1 MRLLIELVQYLAVLA
16 LVVPALH
23 FAFGAYARHHRPGWS
38 ATFERRRLAILVLLV
53 CMVAAIQVGEDVL
66 DGDTGPVDEA
76 ILQFLHENVSGPF
89 VAFFEAL
96 TLTGSSRVLAPIAA
110 AGTVALVAARRRF
123 EALLLA
129 ASSIVGGVLIYAI
142 KWLVQ
147 RERPQ
152 LWETASYWGTS
163 FPSGHTLAVAA
174 FATAAALCVARI
186 RPALGPAAMAIAA
199 GWVVLVALSRL
210 VLGAHWPTD
219 VLVAACI
226 GAAVPLSISVAHEL
240 HVNGAPAGAGR

>member
-1 MRLLIELVQYLAVLA
+1 MRLLIELVQYGLVVA

-23 FAFGAYARHHRPGWS
+23 FAFGAYARHRRPGWS

-53 CMVAAIQVGEDVL
+53 CVVAAIQVGEDVL
-66 DGDTGPVDEA
+66 DGDTGPIDEA
-76 ILQFLHENVSGPF
+76 ILRFLHENVSGPF
-89 VAFFEAL
+89 IAFFEAF
-96 TLTGSSRVLAPIAA
+96 TLTGSSKVLAPLTA
-110 AGTVALVAARRRF
+110 AGAIGLVVARRRF
-123 EALLLA
+123 EAILLA
-129 ASSIVGGVLIYAI
+129 ASSIVGGLLVYAI
-142 KWLVQ
+142 KGLVQ

-186 RPALGPAAMAIAA
+186 RPALGPVAIAIAA
-199 GWVVLVALSRL
+199 GWVALVALSRL
-210 VLGAHWPTD
+210 VLGVHWPTD

-226 GAAVPLSISVAHEL
+226 GAAVPLTISVAHEL
-240 HVNGAPAGAGR
+240 HVGAPGGAGR